1 MILLEAVCITL
12 YNQNPNTTFKIRFWV
27 FAEGL
32 WRAGSSERRVMPSK
46 LMKRGWKYP
55 LKHQEGGEGTPSKD
69 SKLGALLM
77 YVATI
82 QCLQCLPKK
91 QTWKFLS
98 NPKTRQLSPLNLC
111 KKKKYRKNSGI
122 FMISDWFQAHKVFL
136 YVSKSNC
143 TQKKSHGRT
152 GKSMRG
158 DRSSEV
164 RFTYNLLS
172 W

>member
-1 MILLEAVCITL
+1 MSAKKANMKVFVKSKNTSIISLEPV
-12 YNQNPNTTFKIRFWV
+12 Q
-27 FAEGL
+27 
-32 WRAGSSERRVMPSK
+32 
-46 LMKRGWKYP
+46 
-55 LKHQEGGEGTPSKD
+55 
-69 SKLGALLM
+69 
-77 YVATI
+77 
-82 QCLQCLPKK
+82 
-91 QTWKFLS
+91 
-98 NPKTRQLSPLNLC
+98 
-111 KKKKYRKNSGI
+111 KKYRKNSGI

-164 RFTYNLLS
+164 HFTYNLLS